1 MHRHNHGLRTL
12 SCGVKSVAAGRCW
25 LAGWC
30 LLALSGCAAY
40 RPAPLD
46 EARLDQALAA
56 PAPEWLA
63 WQAVHLQHPRIPPI
77 TLDFSKPFT
86 GEELAV
92 IAVLVNPDLK
102 ALRAHERVAQAQVFA
117 AGLLPD
123 PQLAAGLDRPVGG
136 QGPDLV
142 NAYNLGL
149 TWDIAGLF
157 TRAANE
163 RIARDKALQVHYD
176 VAWAEWLTANQ
187 ARLQAARLHY
197 LAVQETVAREAAA
210 TADHLFQI
218 TRQNVRRGDATL
230 VDLGL
235 RQVALL
241 DAQDRALTLVRT
253 RERARQELN
262 RTLGLPPQMPVPLAD
277 RFPLPPSRLPD
288 PARLFARA
296 ERARLDLSALRAG
309 YASQEGTLYRA
320 VLSQYPRFNLGFSQA
335 RDTGGVR
342 TLGFAVSLDLPL
354 FNRNRGTIAEAR
366 ATRAQ
371 LHAEYIARLHQ
382 TRSDIAA
389 LVADLAEIQR
399 ESTVL
404 AGQLPSLAQAE
415 ETLRSAV
422 AEGNATLLSY
432 EAVRASYLDKR
443 LKLLSLEQAAA
454 EQDVA
459 LQLAVGEAWD
469 DKP

>member
-12 SCGVKSVAAGRCW
+12 SVGANSAAAGRHW

-30 LLALSGCAAY
+30 LLALAGCAAY
-40 RPAPLD
+40 HPAPLD
-46 EARLDQALAA
+46 EARLNQALAT
-56 PAPEWLA
+56 PAPGRLA
-63 WQAVHLQHPRIPPI
+63 RQAAHLQQLRIPPI
-77 TLDFSKPFT
+77 TLDFSRPFT

-92 IAVLVNPDLK
+92 IAVLVNPELQ
-102 ALRAHERVAQAQVFA
+102 ALRTRERVAQAQVFA

-123 PQLAAGLDRPVGG
+123 PQLAASLDRPSSG
-136 QGPDLV
+136 QAPDLMS
-142 NAYNLGL
+142 AYNLGMS
-149 TWDIAGLF
+149 WDIAGLL
-157 TRAANE
+157 TRKANQ

-197 LAVQETVAREAAA
+197 LAVQEAVAREAAA
-210 TADHLFQI
+210 TADRLYQI
-218 TRQNVRRGDATL
+218 TRQNVQRGDATL

-241 DAQDRALTLVRT
+241 DAQDRALTLARA
-253 RERARQELN
+253 REKARQELN
-262 RTLGLPPQMPVPLAD
+262 RTLGLPPEMPLPLAD
-277 RFPLPPSRLPD
+277 RFPLPPQRPLD
-288 PARLFARA
+288 PARLFTRA
-296 ERARLDLSALRAG
+296 EGARLDLSALRAG

-320 VLSQYPRFNLGFSQA
+320 ILGQYPRFNLGLGRA

-342 TLGFAVSLDLPL
+342 TLGFAVTLDLPL
-354 FNRNRGTIAEAR
+354 FNRNRGAIAEAR

-371 LHAEYIARLHQ
+371 LYAEYVARLHQ

-399 ESTVL
+399 ERKIL
-404 AGQLPSLAQAE
+404 AEQLPSLGLAE
-415 ETLRSAV
+415 ETLRRAV

-459 LQLAVGEAWD
+459 LQLAIGEAW
-469 DKP
+469 P